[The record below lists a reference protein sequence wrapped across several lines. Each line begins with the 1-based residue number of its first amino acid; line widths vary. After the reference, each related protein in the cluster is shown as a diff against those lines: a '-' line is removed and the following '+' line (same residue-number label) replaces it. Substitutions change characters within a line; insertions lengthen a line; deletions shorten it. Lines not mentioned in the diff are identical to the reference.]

1 MIKPDNQQNNVNI
14 KDYGKKKNDNLIK
27 AHSSNDFRVANIED
41 QYGYPIINADS
52 GIIHPGSAEKLDIYQ

>member
-1 MIKPDNQQNNVNI
+1 MKTEPPQGNINI
-14 KDYGKKKNDNLIK
+14 KDLKKKNDSNLIK

-41 QYGYPIINADS
+41 DYNYQIINADS